1 VAHIHLQDGT
11 LPLAWAAFWWALAL
25 LPVLGAVLLLR
36 RRPFEPARLTLAALV
51 TATVFALFQVEI
63 PVLGGVHLSL
73 MPLAGI
79 LLGPLLGVL
88 AALVANIF
96 SAAVGHGGWSV
107 IGANLL
113 LNTLELT
120 VAYAVFRATAGT
132 RASVFARGTAA
143 TFLALVAG
151 TAAMIGIV
159 VVSGIQGTQQGP
171 EAIAESMLLVGAA
184 NLAVGAVEAVV
195 TGYLLAY
202 LARVRPDILGLRPR
216 SRPAPGPLP
225 EGAPL

>member
-1 VAHIHLQDGT
+1 MAHIHLQDGT
-11 LPLAWAAFWWALAL
+11 LPLFWAAFWWLLAL
-25 LPVLGAVLLLR
+25 IPIGISVALLR
-36 RRPFEPARLTLAALV
+36 RRPFEPARLTLAALC

-73 MPLAGI
+73 MPLIGI
-79 LLGPLLGVL
+79 LLGPLLGTL
-88 AALVANIF
+88 AALVANVF

-113 LNTLELT
+113 LNSIELT
-120 VAYAVFRATAGT
+120 VAYAVFRATARG
-132 RASVFARGTAA
+132 RASVFARGTGA
-143 TFLALVAG
+143 TFLALLAG
-151 TAAMIGIV
+151 TAVMVGIV
-159 VVSGIQGTQQGP
+159 VVSGIQGTAQGP
-171 EAIAESMLLVGAA
+171 EAILESMLLVGAA
-184 NLAVGAVEAVV
+184 NLVVGTVEAVV

-216 SRPAPGPLP
+216 PRPGPGAAP

>member
-1 VAHIHLQDGT
+1 MAHIHLQDGT
-11 LPLAWAAFWWALAL
+11 LPLEWAALWWALAL
-25 LPVLGAVLLLR
+25 LPVLAAVLLLR

-113 LNTLELT
+113 LNTLEMT
-120 VAYAVFRATAGT
+120 VAYGLFHATART
-132 RASVFARGTAA
+132 RAPVFARGTAS
-143 TFLALVAG
+143 TFLALAAS
-151 TAAMIGIV
+151 TAAMVGIV
-159 VVSGIQGTQQGP
+159 VVSGIQGAHQGP

-216 SRPAPGPLP
+216 ARPALAMSPG
-225 EGAPL
+225 GAPL